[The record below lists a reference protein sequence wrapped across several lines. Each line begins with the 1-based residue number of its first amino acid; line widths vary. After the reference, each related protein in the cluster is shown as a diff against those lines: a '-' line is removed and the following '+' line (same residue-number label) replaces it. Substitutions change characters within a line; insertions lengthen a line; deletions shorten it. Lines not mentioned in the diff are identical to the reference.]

1 MTTEIKKKIN
11 MTQRC
16 KHKTQNYKTP
26 KENLRENL
34 HDLGFS
40 HGVLDVKSRG
50 QSRETEL
57 PQN

>member
-1 MTTEIKKKIN
+1 

-26 KENLRENL
+26 KENTRENL
-34 HDLGFS
+34 HDLGFN
-40 HGVLDVKSRG
+40 HGVLDIMPRG

-57 PQN
+57 P

>member
-1 MTTEIKKKIN
+1 

-16 KHKTQNYKTP
+16 KQKTQNHKPP
-26 KENLRENL
+26 KENTREDL

-40 HGVLDVKSRG
+40 HGVLDIMPRG
-50 QSRETEL
+50 QSGETEL